1 MNTKS
6 KTKQNKTLKQ
16 LVKQWFPTLFLKKK
30 MKETDE
36 QKMKNSEVNQ
46 Q

>member
-16 LVKQWFPTLFLKKK
+16 LVKQWFPKLFLKKR
-30 MKETDE
+30 KETDE
-36 QKMKNSEVNQ
+36 QKMKNSEVNKQ
-46 Q
+46 